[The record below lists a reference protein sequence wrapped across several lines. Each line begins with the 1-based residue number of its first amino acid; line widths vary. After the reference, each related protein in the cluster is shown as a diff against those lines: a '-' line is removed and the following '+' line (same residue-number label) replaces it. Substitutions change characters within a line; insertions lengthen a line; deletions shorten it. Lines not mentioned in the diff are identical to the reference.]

1 LKLIAYNKWL
11 EDLLKSQRY
20 NKLYIPK

>member
-11 EDLLKSQRY
+11 ADLLKSQRY